1 MSVAIHSKGI
11 TLKKAVEVTKGVR
24 PTTGYTQVARLRSM
38 PDFNEAPNGIDV
50 TELDETQYKQY
61 ISGLSDPGGAKA
73 FHANLTDD
81 LMDKW
86 EALRT
91 AYETGQ
97 AAEGG
102 PLETWFEIT
111 HPKLAKSFYFR
122 GEPAPMGFSAAE
134 VDNAL
139 EIDVYITPHQI
150 AGWAAKST

>member
-11 TLKKAVEVTKGVR
+11 TLKKAVEVTKGTR

-61 ISGLSDPGGAKA
+61 ISGLSDPGGAKP

-86 EALRT
+86 ETLRT

-97 AAEGG
+97 AAENG